1 VTCSSRSNALLES
14 HGADLYVNYKKPEE
28 EQVEE
33 LISKTEG
40 KLYRVLDATS
50 YGIDF
55 AKKLLAKIE
64 GGPKYFSSTDDW
76 TPIDESKDFKG
87 VVVDRIGLGPVG
99 NPEAV
104 QLNSEISSYVPLIVK
119 LIENGKV
126 RVSEYEIA
134 GQGYEA
140 VDHAWQYQKSGKAG
154 SKKVLVQLQ
163 EA

>member
-1 VTCSSRSNALLES
+1 M
-14 HGADLYVNYKKPEE
+14 
-28 EQVEE
+28 EE

-76 TPIDESKDFKG
+76 SPIESGFED
-87 VVVDRIGLGPVG
+87 VTVDRISLGPIG
-99 NPEAV
+99 NPSAT
-104 QLNSEISSYVPLIVK
+104 QLNNAISSYIPLIVK
-119 LIENGKV
+119 LIEDGKV
-126 RVSEYEIA
+126 LVSEYEIA
-134 GQGYEA
+134 GRNGFEE
-140 VDHAWQYQKSGKAG
+140 VEKAWEYQKSGKAG

>member
-1 VTCSSRSNALLES
+1 VTCSTRSKALLES
-14 HGADLYVNYKKPEE
+14 HGANLCIDYKKPED
-28 EQVEE
+28 EQIEE

-50 YGIDF
+50 NGIDF

-76 TPIDESKDFKG
+76 SPINDEEFKG
-87 VVVDRIGLGPVG
+87 IVVDRIGLGPVG
-99 NPEAV
+99 NPASV
-104 QLNSEISSYVPLIVK
+104 QLNNAISSYIPLIVR
-119 LIENGKV
+119 LIEDGKV
-126 RVSEYEIA
+126 QVSEYEIV
-134 GQGYEA
+134 GQGFEA

-154 SKKVLVQLQ
+154 GKKVLLQLQ